1 MASKEKILADIES
14 LNQTE
19 KKLLLTQ
26 VFLMYRNAHR
36 LDLIKAIV
44 CAELKVDPELI
55 QTPTRK
61 YNVALARHLIMYL
74 VYSEGIISLKEI
86 GRLYGSRNHAS
97 VIHGRDRIKL
107 RIKKDADFNALV
119 NKITKKINEE

>member
-1 MASKEKILADIES
+1 MASKEKILADIEK
-14 LNQTE
+14 LKETE

-26 VFLMYRNAHR
+26 VFLMYRNAYR
-36 LDLIKAIV
+36 LDLIKATV

-55 QTPTRK
+55 HTPTRK
-61 YNVALARHLIMYL
+61 QEVALARHLIMYL
-74 VYSEGIISLKEI
+74 VYNEGIISLVET
-86 GRLYGSRNHAS
+86 GRLYGGRGHAS

-119 NKITKKINEE
+119 TKIIKRINQE